1 MISCPEMAIGI
12 VQQVSFDQN
21 RSKLGMFDSHL
32 AISVQLIA
40 PVPNH
45 YRSSFLES
53 LVVLRPVLTI
63 VMILSNNSSQ
73 NIQMMNECLLN
84 LSVRRSIFDL
94 NFKLW
99 KSFWSAN
106 PYLEISKVNFR
117 MMNPDSY
124 QPWSSIKK
132 I

>member
-12 VQQVSFDQN
+12 EQQVSFDQN
-21 RSKLGMFDSHL
+21 RSKPDMFDSHL

-40 PVPNH
+40 PVLIH
-45 YRSSFLES
+45 YRRSFPES
-53 LVVLRPVLTI
+53 LVLRPVLTVI
-63 VMILSNNSSQ
+63 MILLKNSSQ
-73 NIQMMNECLLN
+73 KIQMMNECLLN

-94 NFKLW
+94 NFKPW